1 MEQRPGSMEDMEMNL
16 KFWKNKTV
24 FITGHTGFKGSWLSL
39 WLQELGASVFG
50 YALLPPTTPSLFE
63 LAQVEEGMVS
73 VIDDIRN
80 FNSLLATVQ
89 KYRPEI
95 IIHMAAQ
102 SLVRQSY
109 NEPVETYETN
119 AMGTV
124 HLFETIRQTKGV
136 RAVVNV
142 TTDKC
147 YENKEWLWGY
157 RESEPLGGH
166 DPYSSSKACSEQI
179 TSAFRN
185 SFFSPE
191 KYLEHGVA
199 VASARAGNVIGGG
212 DWARDRL
219 IPDCVSA
226 WLKGETA
233 RIRCPEAVRPW
244 QHVLESL
251 SGYMLLAERLYEQ
264 GDSFAEAW
272 NFGPNES
279 SVESVE
285 EVISE
290 LSRFWGEQARWERDS
305 DDHPHEAHYLKLDCS
320 KARTKL
326 GWAPCWDLTTALRK
340 TAEWYQAYRKQPQKI
355 REKTLEQIREYM
367 KEQPC

>member
-1 MEQRPGSMEDMEMNL
+1 
-16 KFWKNKTV
+16 
-24 FITGHTGFKGSWLSL
+24 
-39 WLQELGASVFG
+39 
-50 YALLPPTTPSLFE
+50 
-63 LAQVEEGMVS
+63 
-73 VIDDIRN
+73 
-80 FNSLLATVQ
+80 
-89 KYRPEI
+89 
-95 IIHMAAQ
+95 MAAQ

-109 NEPVETYETN
+109 NKPVETYETN

-124 HLFETIRQTKGV
+124 HLLETIRQTKGV

-179 TSAFRN
+179 TSAFRK
-185 SFFSPE
+185 SFFPPE
-191 KYLEHGVA
+191 KYSEHGVA

-233 RIRCPEAVRPW
+233 KIRCPKAVRPW

-251 SGYMLLAERLYEQ
+251 SGYMLLAERLYKQ
-264 GDSFAEAW
+264 GESFAEAW
-272 NFGPNES
+272 NFGPNENS
-279 SVESVE
+279 IESVE
-285 EVISE
+285 EVVSE
-290 LSRFWGEQARWERDS
+290 LAHFWGEQAQWETDS
-305 DDHPHEAHYLKLDCS
+305 DDHPHEAHYLKLDCA
-320 KARTKL
+320 KARAKL
-326 GWAPCWDLTTALRK
+326 GWAPRWDLSTALQK
-340 TAEWYQAYRKQPQKI
+340 VAEWYQVYQKSPEQLK
-355 REKTLEQIREYM
+355 EKTIEQIREYM